1 MNSERETGKLFSES
15 YENVAVM
22 FASLPKYM
30 DFFSETEID
39 QEHSSCNLRK
49 EIMTNYISA

>member
-1 MNSERETGKLFSES
+1 MNYHYCVYSERETGKLFSES

-22 FASLPKYM
+22 FASLPKYI

-39 QEHSSCNLRK
+39 QAP
-49 EIMTNYISA
+49 T

>member
-1 MNSERETGKLFSES
+1 VYSERETGKLFSES

-22 FASLPKYM
+22 FASLPKYI

-39 QEHSSCNLRK
+39 QAP
-49 EIMTNYISA
+49 T